1 MIEGITI
8 AVVVLLTVTTVFA
21 FIHAH
26 SKRIA
31 AEDHAA
37 SNSRVLREFK
47 RMTIHQPEK
56 IIDNPR
62 RNH

>member
-1 MIEGITI
+1 MMALT
-8 AVVVLLTVTTVFA
+8 VVALLAVTTVFA
-21 FIHAH
+21 FVHAH

-62 RNH
+62 RNHQ